1 MIIKLNNKKEF
12 KQEVDLENEV
22 NQLIAKETNRQLN
35 TYSNIFYKK
44 LKKNIKINEL

>member
-12 KQEVDLENEV
+12 KQEVDLENEL
-22 NQLIAKETNRQLN
+22 NQLIAKETSRQLN
-35 TYSNIFYKK
+35 TYSIIFYKK